1 MFLLWFTSW
10 PHLKWCIGCR
20 HSFRIEI
27 NLFNNN
33 FNFLRCDQ
41 AHTILTSWFPS
52 PGLSLIWSTCAAACF
67 LSEMQC
73 LHTLKRMRMLML
85 YGSCKWQFLFFLSLN
100 SSQKGGYCSQTQPAT
115 EVTAKSQ
122 RSEKKKKEGDWSN
135 VGHSQECSS
144 LRGVALL
151 VKSAWWRNQSNV
163 LSQNSEILCVKVY

>member
-73 LHTLKRMRMLML
+73 LHTLKRTRMLML

-122 RSEKKKKEGDWSN
+122 RSEKKKKKKAIEVTSGTVRN
-135 VGHSQECSS
+135 VVVSEVLHCWWN
-144 LRGVALL
+144 LL
-151 VKSAWWRNQSNV
+151 GEEIKAMFWARTLKSYA
-163 LSQNSEILCVKVY
+163 

>member
-73 LHTLKRMRMLML
+73 LHTLKRTRMLMVPVNDS
-85 YGSCKWQFLFFLSLN
+85 SCFSFHLTPPRRVDIAHKLSLLL
-100 SSQKGGYCSQTQPAT
+100 
-115 EVTAKSQ
+115 KSQ
-122 RSEKKKKEGDWSN
+122 RRARDQKKKKKKKAIEVTSGTVRN
-135 VGHSQECSS
+135 VVVSEVLHCWWN
-144 LRGVALL
+144 LL
-151 VKSAWWRNQSNV
+151 GEEIKAMFWAGTLKSYA
-163 LSQNSEILCVKVY
+163 